1 MSRDN
6 VYFYI
11 FFITTVSMQLKLI
24 TLTGELAVSMK
35 DKPVVS
41 TLIDTTALFLFGIVL
56 PFGLFK
62 VSQRNS
68 LITSQD
74 NFQKQIACCILLQGI
89 SFGFIYSFPYH
100 FPQRSSFSF
109 CYTPRLSVIQVYLQ
123 KCELGSNFQGV
134 TDSAGCKGWHEL
146 CTELSQKQFKS
157 SEQGSAKLSIFPFSL
172 LAFG

>member
-68 LITSQD
+68 LITS
-74 NFQKQIACCILLQGI
+74 
-89 SFGFIYSFPYH
+89 
-100 FPQRSSFSF
+100 
-109 CYTPRLSVIQVYLQ
+109 
-123 KCELGSNFQGV
+123 
-134 TDSAGCKGWHEL
+134 
-146 CTELSQKQFKS
+146 
-157 SEQGSAKLSIFPFSL
+157 
-172 LAFG
+172 